1 MVDADTV
8 VANLVFSPA
17 VSKYSVQSISRGH
30 GRTTP
35 ERETM
40 SVLSLRSSVLVK
52 FSCAVNTVRSLFRVA
67 AF

>member
-40 SVLSLRSSVLVK
+40 SVLSLRNLVFVKLAVL
-52 FSCAVNTVRSLFRVA
+52 
-67 AF
+67 